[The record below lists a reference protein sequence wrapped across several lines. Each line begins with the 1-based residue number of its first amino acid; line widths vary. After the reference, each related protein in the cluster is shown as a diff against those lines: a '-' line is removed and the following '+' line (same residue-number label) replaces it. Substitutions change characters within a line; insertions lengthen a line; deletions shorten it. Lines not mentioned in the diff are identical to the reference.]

1 MIQYK
6 SRRGECKLLKR
17 VQHGAPFIGIYKRP
31 IVTVTDII
39 LIKNESE
46 IILEKRQGILFEDE
60 LEYKPIGMGQ
70 KYLVNSL
77 KIYKDKQN
85 GEPHLSC
92 EFLAFNSDECF
103 LLYKALGLEFL
114 GQAHI
119 NSISSH
125 EGLLQQ
131 IFNRKITNLKGVSKF
146 ILKNELGITDF
157 RGYNLGESA
166 IALMTLTPNK
176 LISIFNNCQN
186 VQDLIKNENLS
197 FCLELSGR
205 YSVVNGDVNDFDWAL
220 YHDCF
225 SLCCDFNVKFN
236 FKWSKSK
243 LREIHDKLTKEKMR
257 VKLEKTDTTPV
268 NYPVSFPVIDNVSLI
283 DSEPKCYLEAKR
295 QHNCIYSNYWS
306 KIKSRTYVVLGVD
319 IHNVHISVGIS
330 KLLWLTDK
338 RVDQIYRAC
347 NVKPTTDELDFVN
360 NIMKRKDIQAFLNNA
375 FQ

>member
-6 SRRGECKLLKR
+6 TSKGLCKVLNRFHSKS
-17 VQHGAPFIGIYKRP
+17 PMWNNKFF
-31 IVTVTDII
+31 VTD
-39 LIKNESE
+39 LIFIRGNDE
-46 IILEKRQGILFEDE
+46 IILENRQGFLYGENICDTPLTNNYFSRN
-60 LEYKPIGMGQ
+60 IT
-70 KYLVNSL
+70 
-77 KIYKDKQN
+77 IYKNNQN
-85 GEPHLSC
+85 EEYYIRGQFSC
-92 EFLAFNSDECF
+92 FSSENFFLF
-103 LLYKALGLEFL
+103 YKELGLEFL
-114 GQAHI
+114 GDMNI
-119 NSISSH
+119 YNISLH
-125 EGLLQQ
+125 DGLLQQ
-131 IFNRKITNLKGVSKF
+131 IFNRKITNLNGVSKF
-146 ILKNELGITDF
+146 ILKNELEITDF

-166 IALMTLTPNK
+166 IALMTLTPNEV
-176 LISIFNNCQN
+176 INIFNNCQN
-186 VQDLIKNENLS
+186 FQDLIKNENLS
-197 FCLELSGR
+197 FCLALSGR

-243 LREIHDKLTKEKMR
+243 LREIHDNLAKEKMK
-257 VKLEKTDTTPV
+257 VKLGKSDTTTV

-283 DSEPKCYLEAKR
+283 DTERKAYLEADR

-319 IHNVHISVGIS
+319 ICNVHISVGIS
-330 KLLWLTDK
+330 KLSWLTDK

-360 NIMKRKDIQAFLNNA
+360 NIMKRKDIQAFLNHA